1 MESQRL
7 LLRSMSVVLD
17 QEGLASQAVNIL
29 IKYFKTYKDGV
40 GSQSSLSSSSS
51 SSSSSE
57 TYPPDVLELLS
68 TVVINAIKS
77 HVSAFSDRTT
87 LLEVRKAKYY
97 YVLLLKSIVVSS
109 FLLCHDSYSSCTM
122 TVDVCMHV
130 CVYVYKCNYL
140 FIVFYSYYCLL
151 VSQYQ
156 VSSKQLSPSC

>member
-40 GSQSSLSSSSS
+40 GSQSSLS

-97 YVLLLKSIVVSS
+97 YVLLLKSVVM
-109 FLLCHDSYSSCTM
+109 SYALIAIQA
-122 TVDVCMHV
+122 V
-130 CVYVYKCNYL
+130 L
-140 FIVFYSYYCLL
+140 
-151 VSQYQ
+151 
-156 VSSKQLSPSC
+156 